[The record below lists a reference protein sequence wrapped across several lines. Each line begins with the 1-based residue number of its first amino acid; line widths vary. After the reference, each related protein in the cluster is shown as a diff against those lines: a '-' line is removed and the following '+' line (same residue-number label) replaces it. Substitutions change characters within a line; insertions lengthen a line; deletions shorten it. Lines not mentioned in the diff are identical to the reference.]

1 MSDPKENDD
10 KKEKEKERFVQDM
23 MELANKSKPVSE
35 EEIYSKL
42 DRDVRRR
49 EYYEWL
55 FYVIFFILTIIIIYF
70 NVR

>member
-1 MSDPKENDD
+1 LSDPKENDD

-35 EEIYSKL
+35 EEIYAKL
-42 DRDVRRR
+42 NKDMRRR

-55 FYVIFFILTIIIIYF
+55 FYAIFFILTIIIIYF
-70 NVR
+70 NVK